1 MTTHNVAIITGAG
14 LVTMAGDI
22 TESAT
27 AGRIVDAAL
36 DRGHLQAVDRLHRRR
51 LRHRRGS
58 RPHRVLLADPA
69 RSTVLPAP
77 G

>member
-36 DRGHLQAVDRLHRRR
+36 DRGHLQAVHRLHRR
-51 LRHRRGS
+51 LRRRRGS